1 MTGINKMSQRKHY
14 RAADHTFVVCAYGE
28 SRYIEECI
36 RSLLNQSLKTNIIM
50 TTSTPNEYL
59 KAISKKY
66 GIELIVN
73 KELQGNSNIASD
85 WNFAVS
91 CAKTPLVT
99 IAHQDDV
106 YKREY
111 TRKIIA
117 SANKAKKPL
126 IIFTDYGELREGKEV
141 TNNKLLN
148 IKRIMLLPLRL
159 RIFWPSVFVR
169 RRILSIGSPI
179 CCPSVTYVPENLP
192 SELFIPGYLGGIDWQ
207 AWERY
212 SRLKG
217 DFVFANEILMLHRI
231 HIESAT
237 TSIIQGHQRSQ
248 EDYDMFCKFW
258 PKWFARII
266 AHYYR
271 KGESQNEL

>member
-1 MTGINKMSQRKHY
+1 METNKTSKKQYYK
-14 RAADHTFVVCAYGE
+14 ASDHTFVICAYGE

-36 RSLLNQSLKTNIIM
+36 KSLQSQSLKSNICM
-50 TTSTPNEYL
+50 TTSTPNEFL

-66 GIELIVN
+66 GIELVVN
-73 KELQGNSNIASD
+73 KELEGNSNIASD

-106 YKREY
+106 YKENY
-111 TRKIIA
+111 TLKILEN
-117 SANKAKKPL
+117 ANKARKPL
-126 IIFTDYGELREGKEV
+126 IIFTDYGELRDGIEV
-141 TNNKLLN
+141 VDNKLLN
-148 IKRIMLLPLRL
+148 IKRIMLFPLRAKVL
-159 RIFWPSVFVR
+159 WHSIFVR

-179 CCPSVTYVPENLP
+179 CCPSVTYVPANLP
-192 SELFIPGYLGGIDWQ
+192 KELFIPGYLGGIDWQ
-207 AWERY
+207 AWERF

-217 DFVFANEILMLHRI
+217 DFVFINEILMLHRI
-231 HIESAT
+231 HVESAT
-237 TSIIQGHQRSQ
+237 TSIIKGHQRSE